1 MADLNLFG
9 GVVKI
14 LEIPKQKILKKKYTL
29 VQCRVQLPQARKN
42 RVVKLK
48 VWGKLAKDVIT
59 HYKIND
65 YILVEGYISIR
76 YSLKKDFPKS
86 LKKIPKKLEISA
98 LKIYPFILSSI
109 R

>member
-14 LEIPKQKILKKKYTL
+14 LQIPKQKIFKKKYTL
-29 VQCRVQLPQARKN
+29 VQCRVQLPQVRKN

-48 VWGKLAKDVIT
+48 VWGKLAKDVLT

-76 YSLKKDFPKS
+76 SSIKKDSTKS
-86 LKKIPKKLEISA
+86 LKKIPQKLEISA

>member
-14 LEIPKQKILKKKYTL
+14 LEIPEQKILKKKYTL
-29 VQCRVQLPQARKN
+29 VQCRVQLPQIRKN

-48 VWGKLAKDVIT
+48 VWGKLAKDVLF

-76 YSLKKDFPKS
+76 SSLKKDSTKS

-98 LKIYPFILSSI
+98 LKIYPFILSSS

>member
-1 MADLNLFG
+1 MADLNLFA

-14 LEIPKQKILKKKYTL
+14 LEIPKQKILKKKYNV
-29 VQCRVQLPQARKN
+29 VQFRVQLPQARKN
-42 RVVKLK
+42 GIIKLK

-65 YILVEGYISIR
+65 YILVEGYTSIR
-76 YSLKKDFPKS
+76 YSLKKDS
-86 LKKIPKKLEISA
+86 LKSPKKTSKKAEISA
-98 LKIYPFILSSI
+98 LKIYPFILSST